1 MATPINFK
9 QIDRYLDQNFIL
21 DTNVWLYV
29 QSNYNDSDFGY
40 SEVLGKLLDN
50 NCKILLP
57 PIVGTEFVNR
67 YCRLAFEVFKE
78 SHPNKKNYKYDFRPS
93 TAYSLAFKYISGI
106 IQEDIL
112 PFVEYVNIENSDFN
126 SSLKSSKLED
136 LNDDIIMNIALRTK
150 SILVTHDRDYQKA
163 PSSLKLLQL

>member
-1 MATPINFK
+1 MATPISFK
-9 QIDRYLDQNFIL
+9 QIDRYLDQTFIF

-40 SEVLGKLLDN
+40 SKVLEKLLDN

-67 YCRLAFEVFKE
+67 YCRQAFEVFKDAY
-78 SHPNKKNYKYDFRPS
+78 PNKKNYKYDFRPS
-93 TAYSLAFKYISGI
+93 PAYAIAFNYISGI

-112 PFVEYVNIENSDFN
+112 PFVEYVPIENSDFEL
-126 SSLKSSKLED
+126 SLTSSKLKD
-136 LNDDIIMNIALRTK
+136 LNDDIIMNVTLRTK
-150 SILVTHDRDYQKA
+150 SILVTHDRDYISA